1 MENKR
6 RQKSMVP
13 HPNSG
18 RVMYQPISNRDRKY
32 KKSSDFL
39 EKTRE
44 IHEAYQ
50 VVVSEYGKRV
60 SQRRK
65 TKEYEEMA
73 SKDSKPS
80 KDVSSD
86 GLRCPF
92 SCNEKLLGNVNSRLN
107 RL

>member
-1 MENKR
+1 
-6 RQKSMVP
+6 MVT
-13 HPNSG
+13 HPNGG

-50 VVVSEYGKRV
+50 VVVSEHGKRI

-65 TKEYEEMA
+65 TKEFEEMA
-73 SKDSKPS
+73 SKDSKPI

-86 GLRCPF
+86 GLKFPF
-92 SCNEKLLGNVNSRLN
+92 LCKKKLEGNVNVTLN

>member
-1 MENKR
+1 M
-6 RQKSMVP
+6 M
-13 HPNSG
+13 PNQNGG
-18 RVMYQPISNRDRKY
+18 RAMYQPISNRDRKY

-50 VVVSEYGKRV
+50 VVVSEHSKRV

-73 SKDSKPS
+73 SKDSKSS
-80 KDVSSD
+80 KDLSSK
-86 GLRCPF
+86 GLKCPF
-92 SCNEKLLGNVNSRLN
+92 LCNKKLLGNTMCQIF
-107 RL
+107 